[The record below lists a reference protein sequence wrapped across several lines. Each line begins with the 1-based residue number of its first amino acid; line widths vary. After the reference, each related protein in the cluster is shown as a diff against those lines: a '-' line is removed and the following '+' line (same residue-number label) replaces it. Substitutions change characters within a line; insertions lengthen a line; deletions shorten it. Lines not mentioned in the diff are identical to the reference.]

1 MLRRANKH
9 FPSFSVYYS
18 ADSKE
23 VGKKIG
29 EEEAIKSGDFK
40 TTTFNYLLFENTQ
53 KKFLL
58 LLFWETK
65 KQVFIHNL
73 VKTK

>member
-9 FPSFSVYYS
+9 FPSFSVHYS

-29 EEEAIKSGDFK
+29 EKEAIRSGDFK
-40 TTTFNYLLFENTQ
+40 TTTFNYLLFDNTQ
-53 KKFLL
+53 EKVFVTI
-58 LLFWETK
+58 FWETK
-65 KQVFIHNL
+65 NKYSFTI
-73 VKTK
+73 

>member
-9 FPSFSVYYS
+9 FPSFSVHYS

-29 EEEAIKSGDFK
+29 EEEAIRSGDFK

-53 KKFLL
+53 KNFVATFLGN
-58 LLFWETK
+58 K
-65 KQVFIHNL
+65 KTSIHSQSSKN
-73 VKTK
+73 